1 MRLKEFIVET
11 PEVLN
16 EIDMSPRSL
25 RQLAAQTGAKAGME
39 FEMIVPDVQDPDGDD
54 QEPDYDSDDRVS
66 SFSNIEDFFMGGD
79 GNNSRSDVRS
89 LIEGLQENYYEWA
102 GEQRY
107 EQWGE
112 EKYDFFKDY
121 FELHEFDEDGAV
133 EQATEEIKEANPE
146 IPEDSEE
153 FTDAVRERTQ
163 EIFDEQLE
171 EAWDD
176 QGRIYDRAREEWED
190 GADWPDEGDYL
201 SNEGY
206 RWMSDLPYSDY
217 GVYWPYMTSSGG
229 GADID
234 QVADEFSDMIGK
246 PINASSSYHGARREA
261 GTYVVEPDG
270 SLEADDS
277 DDAGL
282 EFVSPPMP
290 IDEMLSDFNKIVAW
304 AKQKGCYTNDST
316 GLHMNVS
323 VPNFS
328 RERLDYMKL
337 AILMG
342 DKYIL
347 EQYGRAANTYCKS
360 AMNNIRLRVKQRPED
375 TQALLN
381 QMRAGLSEIATKTIH
396 SGITDKYTSINTKD
410 GYVEF
415 RSPGGDWLDADI
427 PKIENT
433 LLRFVVALDAAC
445 DPQKY
450 RQEYLKKLYK
460 LLNPEGATDT
470 YGDMVAEFSKYVTA
484 VGGASKEALRDFR
497 TAALQQ
503 LKQDRLARDL
513 KKNPTNGQKY
523 WWNVVW
529 DSNRRMEVVATNA
542 EEAKQVA
549 AKEWGINP
557 QSEAALGFTAK
568 PIKPYDESPVRATVG
583 EPQPVG
589 QQSTGQ
595 SHTFRV
601 FSTNGNTTMG
611 SFEAPGPRG
620 SREAQIAYSNFLA
633 RMGRS
638 LTDAQGLFDYQ
649 EIGRT
654 R

>member
-1 MRLKEFIVET
+1 
-11 PEVLN
+11 
-16 EIDMSPRSL
+16 MS
-25 RQLAAQTGAKAGME
+25 
-39 FEMIVPDVQDPDGDD
+39 
-54 QEPDYDSDDRVS
+54 
-66 SFSNIEDFFMGGD
+66 N
-79 GNNSRSDVRS
+79 
-89 LIEGLQENYYEWA
+89 
-102 GEQRY
+102 
-107 EQWGE
+107 
-112 EKYDFFKDY
+112 
-121 FELHEFDEDGAV
+121 
-133 EQATEEIKEANPE
+133 
-146 IPEDSEE
+146 
-153 FTDAVRERTQ
+153 
-163 EIFDEQLE
+163 
-171 EAWDD
+171 
-176 QGRIYDRAREEWED
+176 
-190 GADWPDEGDYL
+190 
-201 SNEGY
+201 
-206 RWMSDLPYSDY
+206 LPYMDHDI
-217 GVYWPYMTSSGG
+217 YWPYMTSEGG
-229 GADID
+229 GEADVDSI
-234 QVADEFSDMIGK
+234 ANEFEYMIGK
-246 PINASSSYHGARREA
+246 PVNASRSYHGARREA

-270 SLEADDS
+270 SLEADD
-277 DDAGL
+277 DDDSGL

-290 IDEMLSDFNKIVAW
+290 IDEMLSDFNKTVAW
-304 AKQKGCYTNDST
+304 AKKKGCYTNDST

-323 VPNFS
+323 IPNFS

-342 DKYIL
+342 DKYVL

-381 QMRAGLSEIATKTIH
+381 QMREGLSAIATKTIH

-427 PKIENT
+427 PQIENT

-557 QSEAALGFTAK
+557 QSEAAMGFTAK

-589 QQSTGQ
+589 QQSGPSYTY
-595 SHTFRV
+595 RV
-601 FSTNGNTTMG
+601 FSTDGNRTLGT
-611 SFEAPGPRG
+611 FEAPGPRG
-620 SREAQIAYSNFLA
+620 SREAQIAYNSFLG
-633 RMGRS
+633 RMGRTLS
-638 LTDAQGLFDYQ
+638 DAQGMFDYQ

>member
-1 MRLKEFIVET
+1 MRLQEFIIEN
-11 PEVLN
+11 PQVLS
-16 EIDMSPRSL
+16 EIDMSPTSL

-39 FEMIVPDVQDPDGDD
+39 FEMIVPDVQDPDGGD
-54 QEPDYDSDDRVS
+54 QEPDMDSDERVT
-66 SFSNIEDFFMGGD
+66 SFDSIEEFFSYGD
-79 GNNSRSDVRS
+79 MNSTREINR
-89 LIEGLQENYYEWA
+89 LIEGLKESYYEWA
-102 GEQRY
+102 GEKRY
-107 EQWGE
+107 EQWSG

-121 FELHEFDEDGAV
+121 FELHEFDEDGAR
-133 EQATEEIKEANPE
+133 EQATEEIKEANPDM
-146 IPEDSEE
+146 PEDSEE
-153 FTDAVRERTQ
+153 FQNAVQERVD
-163 EIFDEQLE
+163 EIFDEQLDE
-171 EAWDD
+171 VWDD
-176 QGRIYDRAREEWED
+176 QGRIYDRAREEWEED
-190 GADWPDEGDYL
+190 TEWPDEDDFFTY
-201 SNEGY
+201 EGY
-206 RWMSDLPYSDY
+206 RWMSDLPYMDY
-217 GVYWPYMTSSGG
+217 DLYWPFMTSGG
-229 GADID
+229 GEADID

-304 AKQKGCYTNDST
+304 AKKKGCYTNDST

-342 DKYIL
+342 DRYVL

-427 PKIENT
+427 PQIENT

-497 TAALQQ
+497 AAALQQ

-549 AKEWGINP
+549 AREWGINP

-568 PIKPYDESPVRATVG
+568 PIKPYT
-583 EPQPVG
+583 EPAPQQQQAQPQ
-589 QQSTGQ
+589 QQSGPSYTY
-595 SHTFRV
+595 RV
-601 FSTNGNTTMG
+601 FSTDGNRTLGT
-611 SFEAPGPRG
+611 FEAPGPRG
-620 SREAQIAYSNFLA
+620 SREAQIAYNNFLG